1 LTCPQKNVILKNAID
16 SENLYELD
24 LDSVDLSDI
33 NDELIVK
40 GLARRKSVCLNNTNL
55 TYGQLVRVLKSLP
68 VSQISELILSGMDLS
83 ELPENFL
90 CLSVSKVRSL
100 DMSNTHLTGDQL
112 SAILCECIWSNSIE
126 NLNLTGANFADVSS
140 QLLMDSF
147 ACLTKLNLCS
157 AHLSRKQ
164 LFAVLYSL
172 TLDSSTLEL
181 LDLSAQDLSSLP
193 ANLLFQS
200 LGNLKTLNL
209 NYTKTSTEQ
218 LTAILRSIVRSKS
231 VTTLEL
237 VRLELTDVP
246 VVDLIRP
253 ISHLKIMNLNY
264 SKLTSEQTISLLTS
278 ASRSQT
284 LEHIGLVRSNL
295 KPVPLHIL
303 KKAMKTVRS
312 VALNYSQT
320 TVEQKEIIKR
330 R

>member
-1 LTCPQKNVILKNAID
+1 
-16 SENLYELD
+16 
-24 LDSVDLSDI
+24 
-33 NDELIVK
+33 
-40 GLARRKSVCLNNTNL
+40 
-55 TYGQLVRVLKSLP
+55 
-68 VSQISELILSGMDLS
+68 
-83 ELPENFL
+83 
-90 CLSVSKVRSL
+90 
-100 DMSNTHLTGDQL
+100 
-112 SAILCECIWSNSIE
+112 
-126 NLNLTGANFADVSS
+126 
-140 QLLMDSF
+140 MDSF

-253 ISHLKIMNLNY
+253 ISQLKIMNLNY